1 MNKKRLTVTRQRQ
14 RSHSSAIN
22 GLYAITP
29 DLTQTEELVD
39 KVQKA
44 LQGGVK
50 LLQYRNKSASCGLLR
65 EQAQALL
72 SLCRSYHVPMI
83 VNDDLDLALEIDADG
98 VHLGQDDLARCEVKE
113 RLTGYSKILGI
124 SCYNRLELALQAQ
137 QLCADYVAFGA
148 FFPSA
153 TKPDAVK
160 VTVDWVY
167 QARKQIAIPIVG
179 IGGIRITNAAAV
191 IQSGCAAIAVSDDLF
206 NTRNIQLRAQQLV
219 QLFQDVH
226 EQEETKVF

>member
-1 MNKKRLTVTRQRQ
+1 MTRQRQ
-14 RSHSSAIN
+14 RSHSLTIN

-29 DLTQTEELVD
+29 DLAQTEELVD

-98 VHLGQDDLARCEVKE
+98 VHLGQDDLARSEVKE
-113 RLTGYSKILGI
+113 RLTGYGKILGI

-137 QLCADYVAFGA
+137 QLSDYVAFGA

-160 VTVDWVY
+160 VTVDWVHRV
-167 QARKQIAIPIVG
+167 RKQIAIPIVG
-179 IGGIRITNAAAV
+179 VGGIRLANAAAV

-206 NTRNIQLRAQQLV
+206 NARDIQLRAQQLV
-219 QLFQDVH
+219 QLFKDVH
-226 EQEETKVF
+226 QQDEIKFF

>member
-1 MNKKRLTVTRQRQ
+1 MTRQRQ
-14 RSHSSAIN
+14 PHSPIIN
-22 GLYAITP
+22 GLYAITQ
-29 DLTQTEELVD
+29 DLTQTDELVD

-50 LLQYRNKSASCGLLR
+50 LLQYRNKSASWGLLR

-83 VNDDLDLALEIDADG
+83 VNDNLDLALEIDADG

-113 RLTGYSKILGI
+113 QLTGYGKILGI

-160 VTVDWVY
+160 VTVDWVH

-226 EQEETKVF
+226 Q